1 MEKAVIAAQFLAT
14 ILTLALALSSPS
26 SIRAVHKLEKILG
39 NNPPTRTTPREEELK
54 LPFYSRIVKPLLH
67 SLSYRIIKIL
77 PAKKET
83 ELYRKIIY
91 AHLQG
96 KLNPRELLVLKYLA
110 SGLCAASG
118 AGISIRLLERPGLI
132 ASFILGGWVVGWY
145 LPDIYLEFR
154 KKTRQQAITKALPGV
169 LDLLT
174 VSVEAGL
181 SLDSALIK
189 VVEKSKG
196 PLTEELALT
205 LQEIRMGK
213 GRAQALKSLADR
225 TGVEELASFTSAI
238 ILAEQLGLSIGNVLR
253 FHARQMRLKRQ
264 KQAEEAAMKAPV
276 KMLFPLVFFIFPALF
291 VILLGPALIRV
302 AEYFMH

>member
-1 MEKAVIAAQFLAT
+1 MEKTVIAIESLAT
-14 ILTLALALSSPS
+14 ILALALALSSPF
-26 SIRAVHKLEKILG
+26 SIRAAHKLEKILG
-39 NNPPTRTTPREEELK
+39 NPPGRTTPREEELK
-54 LPFYSRIVKPLLH
+54 LPFYSRIIKPLLH
-67 SLSYRIIKIL
+67 SLSHKIIKIL

-83 ELYRKIIY
+83 ELHRKIIY

-96 KLNPRELLVLKYLA
+96 KLSPRELLVLKYLA
-110 SGLCAASG
+110 SGLWATGG
-118 AGISIRLLERPGLI
+118 AGVSIRLLERPDLI
-132 ASFILGGWVVGWY
+132 ASFILGGWFVGWY

-205 LQEIRMGK
+205 LQEIRMGI
-213 GRAQALKSLADR
+213 GRAQALRNLADR

-238 ILAEQLGLSIGNVLR
+238 ILAEQLGLSISNVLR
-253 FHARQMRLKRQ
+253 FHAQQMRLKRQ

>member
-1 MEKAVIAAQFLAT
+1 MGRAVIAVEFLAT
-14 ILTLALALSSPS
+14 ILTLALALSSRFS
-26 SIRAVHKLEKILG
+26 TRAVHKLEKIFG
-39 NNPPTRTTPREEELK
+39 NTPGRTPREEELK

-67 SLSYRIIKIL
+67 SLSHKIIKIL
-77 PAKKET
+77 PAKKEA

-96 KLNPRELLVLKYLA
+96 KLSPRELLVLKYLT
-110 SGLCAASG
+110 SGLCAAG
-118 AGISIRLLERPGLI
+118 AAGISIRLLEKPGLW
-132 ASFILGGWVVGWY
+132 ASLIVGGWLAGWY
-145 LPDIYLEFR
+145 FLDIYLEIR
-154 KKTRQQAITKALPGV
+154 SKARQRAIEKALPGV

-181 SLDSALIK
+181 SLDSALLK

-196 PLTEELALT
+196 PLTQELAFT

-213 GRAQALKSLADR
+213 GRAQALRSLADR

-238 ILAEQLGLSIGNVLR
+238 ILADQLGLSIGNVLR
-253 FHARQMRLKRQ
+253 FHAQQMRLKRQ

-291 VILLGPALIRV
+291 VVLLGPALIRV
-302 AEYFMH
+302 VEYFLD